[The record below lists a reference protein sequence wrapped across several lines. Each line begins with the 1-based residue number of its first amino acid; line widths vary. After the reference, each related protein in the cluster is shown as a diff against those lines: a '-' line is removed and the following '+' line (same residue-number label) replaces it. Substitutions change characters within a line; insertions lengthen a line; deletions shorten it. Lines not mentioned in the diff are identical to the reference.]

1 MALRMAGGPL
11 DNSQAD
17 GYHDSNEVDRTTME
31 GQVTKLG
38 ERISWTTDHDIVR
51 GEVIEDA
58 TAESDVAEG
67 VWQAE
72 YLAAFGVIFLGR
84 LVYDCHQHFFAC
96 GPVDRGA
103 TCSWL

>member
-1 MALRMAGGPL
+1 
-11 DNSQAD
+11 
-17 GYHDSNEVDRTTME
+17 ME

-58 TAESDVAEG
+58 TAESDVAEE

-72 YLAAFGVIFLGR
+72 YLAAFGVIYLRRLCHASGFLAFQLSRQLAYSG
-84 LVYDCHQHFFAC
+84 LYQHVLNQPA
-96 GPVDRGA
+96 GSKYRQDTLPLQ
-103 TCSWL
+103 SL